1 MASNQSLSLLARAR
15 SARLA
20 PNTNNNKHPPV
31 NPSTG
36 GSAPI
41 TGSSSTSTTVSN
53 VSLFLTNLRL
63 LDLDSL
69 PDWPD
74 INPLT
79 FTNKDL
85 AQGQKKRIQ
94 SVEWALYQLFDLWDP
109 EETRNKLKPF
119 FPPLDQLQSTNLRAA
134 LLRCLEQAKKNGVL
148 GRDAVVRRTMLDE
161 CKGERLEEV
170 LATFSSAVLKK
181 MVAEASLNGKEH
193 LTIAETLALEN
204 RGYSGDTAQ
213 ITALLLAHRAS
224 LSRTLRERREA
235 RARYNDLAQLLDLK
249 ERGIARRK
257 LQLGETKV
265 PAADG
270 MSEHEKLA
278 LWRAVRNNWAGNE
291 RWMEALLYGDAPQD
305 GLLTAPFDRV
315 WRRVQSG
322 RLAELEE
329 HCEPGL
335 IQQLD
340 GRVKMQKERL
350 QKWQTFRRD
359 MFGTDS
365 IKDDRAQK
373 RKSLTL
379 DHVAKPRGIDLGFGA
394 HENIRYGTASPMK
407 LAAKPPSLKPEYE
420 VLVNELQ
427 EELDAINKGQPNPFA
442 GGLQFVQRSDMREA
456 VAQHAKYLPEESTL
470 GYFDHEEDST
480 EAVLASN
487 LARPS
492 ETYTDLPQKPSTMNL
507 PEKKHHT
514 RAISYSQPPERKSS
528 VPKPEAERTASGRP
542 KSLVLDNNTRL
553 PSTAGTRMNKLPLSA
568 RTAYSSGPADAP
580 ANSSSNRPAARPRT
594 PSPPP
599 APRYIPEELLVE
611 PSQPVVSQTQREA
624 DAILASISAAS
635 PSPEKKPRHTLS
647 LAERTRLSMVRD
659 LNDGEDEELDRLS
672 LMRRGSTTGKNKRPA
687 TEGHMDGNGAIPEEE
702 EAEDDL
708 VARTRRSMA
717 NFEATR
723 QKVQLERRRSQRKA
737 ARESNV
743 HQQHRRN
750 GGGSISTMPS
760 TLEEGAAE
768 GESVLVDQMLEQG
781 VDDYEAV
788 FKSRPRIQTS
798 PRLTAQI

>member
-1 MASNQSLSLLARAR
+1 MASNQSISLLARAK

-20 PNTNNNKHPPV
+20 PNTNNKQPPV
-31 NPSTG
+31 NSSTG
-36 GSAPI
+36 GGAPI
-41 TGSSSTSTTVSN
+41 PGPSSTSSPN

-94 SVEWALYQLFDLWDP
+94 SVEWALYQLFDLWDA

-181 MVAEASLNGKEH
+181 MVSEASLNGKEH

-213 ITALLLAHRAS
+213 ITALVLAHRAS
-224 LSRTLRERREA
+224 LSKTLRERREA
-235 RARYNDLAQLLDLK
+235 RGRYKDLAQLLDLK
-249 ERGIARRK
+249 ERGISRRK
-257 LQLGETKV
+257 LQLGEVKAH
-265 PAADG
+265 AADG
-270 MSEHEKLA
+270 MSEDEKLA

-291 RWMEALLYGDAPQD
+291 RWMEALLYGDAPRD

-322 RLAELEE
+322 RLAELEA

-335 IQQLD
+335 IEQLD

-359 MFGTDS
+359 MFGTDL
-365 IKDDRAQK
+365 IKEDRAQK

-407 LAAKPPSLKPEYE
+407 LAAKPQSLKPEYKA
-420 VLVNELQ
+420 LVDDLQ
-427 EELDAINKGQPNPFA
+427 EELDSINKGQSNPFA
-442 GGLQFVQRSDMREA
+442 GGLQFVQRIDMREA
-456 VAQHAKYLPEESTL
+456 AALHATDLPEESTFKHVDL
-470 GYFDHEEDST
+470 EEDSA
-480 EAVLASN
+480 EAWSASN
-487 LARPS
+487 FARPS
-492 ETYTDLPQKPSTMNL
+492 ESYMDPPHKPSTMAL
-507 PEKKHHT
+507 PEKKQNK
-514 RAISYSQPPERKSS
+514 RAISYSQPVERKSTA
-528 VPKPEAERTASGRP
+528 PKPEVERTVSERP
-542 KSLVLDNNTRL
+542 KSLVLDQNTRL
-553 PSTAGTRMNKLPLSA
+553 PSAAGARTNKPPLSA
-568 RTAYSSGPADAP
+568 RNVYSSGPADAP
-580 ANSSSNRPAARPRT
+580 AANAPSNRPAARPRT

-599 APRYIPEELLVE
+599 APRYTPEERPIE
-611 PSQPVVSQTQREA
+611 PPQPVVSQTQREA

-659 LNDGEDEELDRLS
+659 VNEGEDEELDRLS
-672 LMRRGSTTGKNKRPA
+672 LKRRGSTSGKNKRPVA
-687 TEGHMDGNGAIPEEE
+687 EGTMDGNAAIPEED

-750 GGGSISTMPS
+750 GGGSISAMPS

-768 GESVLVDQMLEQG
+768 GDSVLVDQMLEQG

-788 FKSRPRIQTS
+788 FKSRPKIQTS
-798 PRLTAQI
+798 PRLTAQ

>member
-1 MASNQSLSLLARAR
+1 
-15 SARLA
+15 
-20 PNTNNNKHPPV
+20 
-31 NPSTG
+31 
-36 GSAPI
+36 
-41 TGSSSTSTTVSN
+41 
-53 VSLFLTNLRL
+53 
-63 LDLDSL
+63 
-69 PDWPD
+69 
-74 INPLT
+74 
-79 FTNKDL
+79 
-85 AQGQKKRIQ
+85 
-94 SVEWALYQLFDLWDP
+94 
-109 EETRNKLKPF
+109 
-119 FPPLDQLQSTNLRAA
+119 
-134 LLRCLEQAKKNGVL
+134 
-148 GRDAVVRRTMLDE
+148 MLDD

-181 MVAEASLNGKEH
+181 MVSEASLNGKEH

-213 ITALLLAHRAS
+213 ITALVLAHRAS
-224 LSRTLRERREA
+224 LSKTLRERREA
-235 RARYNDLAQLLDLK
+235 RGRYKDLAQLLDLK
-249 ERGIARRK
+249 ERGISRRK
-257 LQLGETKV
+257 LQLGEVKAH
-265 PAADG
+265 AADG
-270 MSEHEKLA
+270 MSEDEKLA

-291 RWMEALLYGDAPQD
+291 RWMEALLYGDAPRD

-335 IQQLD
+335 IEQLD

-359 MFGTDS
+359 MFGTDL
-365 IKDDRAQK
+365 IKEDRAQK

-407 LAAKPPSLKPEYE
+407 LAAKPQSLKPEYKA
-420 VLVNELQ
+420 LVDDLQ
-427 EELDAINKGQPNPFA
+427 EELDSINKGQSNPFA
-442 GGLQFVQRSDMREA
+442 GGLQFVQRIDMREA
-456 VAQHAKYLPEESTL
+456 AALHATDLPEESTFKHVDL
-470 GYFDHEEDST
+470 EEDSA
-480 EAVLASN
+480 EAWSASN
-487 LARPS
+487 FARPS
-492 ETYTDLPQKPSTMNL
+492 ESYMDPPHKPSTMAL
-507 PEKKHHT
+507 PEKKQNK
-514 RAISYSQPPERKSS
+514 RAISYSQPVERKSTA
-528 VPKPEAERTASGRP
+528 PKPEVERTVSERP
-542 KSLVLDNNTRL
+542 KSLVLDQNTRL
-553 PSTAGTRMNKLPLSA
+553 PSTAGARTNKPPLSA
-568 RTAYSSGPADAP
+568 RNVYSSGPADAP
-580 ANSSSNRPAARPRT
+580 AANAPSKRPAARPRT

-599 APRYIPEELLVE
+599 APRHTPEERPIE
-611 PSQPVVSQTQREA
+611 PPQPVVSQTQREA

-659 LNDGEDEELDRLS
+659 VNEGEDEELDRLS
-672 LMRRGSTTGKNKRPA
+672 LKRRGSTSGKNKRPVA
-687 TEGHMDGNGAIPEEE
+687 EGTMDGNAAIPEED

-750 GGGSISTMPS
+750 GGGSISAMPS

-768 GESVLVDQMLEQG
+768 GDSVLVDQMLEQG

-788 FKSRPRIQTS
+788 FKSRPKIQTS
-798 PRLTAQI
+798 PRLTAQ

>member
-1 MASNQSLSLLARAR
+1 
-15 SARLA
+15 
-20 PNTNNNKHPPV
+20 
-31 NPSTG
+31 
-36 GSAPI
+36 
-41 TGSSSTSTTVSN
+41 
-53 VSLFLTNLRL
+53 
-63 LDLDSL
+63 
-69 PDWPD
+69 
-74 INPLT
+74 
-79 FTNKDL
+79 
-85 AQGQKKRIQ
+85 
-94 SVEWALYQLFDLWDP
+94 
-109 EETRNKLKPF
+109 
-119 FPPLDQLQSTNLRAA
+119 
-134 LLRCLEQAKKNGVL
+134 
-148 GRDAVVRRTMLDE
+148 MLDE

-181 MVAEASLNGKEH
+181 MVSEASLNGKEH

-213 ITALLLAHRAS
+213 ITALVLAHRAS
-224 LSRTLRERREA
+224 LSKTLRERREA
-235 RARYNDLAQLLDLK
+235 RGRYKDLAQLLDLK
-249 ERGIARRK
+249 ERGISRRK
-257 LQLGETKV
+257 LQLGEVKAH
-265 PAADG
+265 AADG
-270 MSEHEKLA
+270 MSEDEKLA

-291 RWMEALLYGDAPQD
+291 RWMEALLYGDAPRD

-322 RLAELEE
+322 HLAELEA

-335 IQQLD
+335 IEQLD

-359 MFGTDS
+359 MFGTDL
-365 IKDDRAQK
+365 IKEDRAQK

-407 LAAKPPSLKPEYE
+407 LAAKPQSLKPEYKA
-420 VLVNELQ
+420 LVDDLQ
-427 EELDAINKGQPNPFA
+427 EELDSINKGQSNPFA
-442 GGLQFVQRSDMREA
+442 GGLQFVQRIDMREA
-456 VAQHAKYLPEESTL
+456 AALHATDLPEESTFKHVDL
-470 GYFDHEEDST
+470 EEDSA
-480 EAVLASN
+480 EAWSASN
-487 LARPS
+487 FARPS
-492 ETYTDLPQKPSTMNL
+492 ESYMDPPHKPSTMAL
-507 PEKKHHT
+507 PEKKQNK
-514 RAISYSQPPERKSS
+514 RAISYSQPVERKSTA
-528 VPKPEAERTASGRP
+528 PKPEVERTVSERP
-542 KSLVLDNNTRL
+542 KSLVLDQNTRL
-553 PSTAGTRMNKLPLSA
+553 PSAAGARTNKPPLSA
-568 RTAYSSGPADAP
+568 RNVYSSGPADAP
-580 ANSSSNRPAARPRT
+580 AANAPSNRPAARPRT

-599 APRYIPEELLVE
+599 APRYTPEERPIE
-611 PSQPVVSQTQREA
+611 PPQPVVSQTQREA

-659 LNDGEDEELDRLS
+659 VNEGEDEELDRLS
-672 LMRRGSTTGKNKRPA
+672 LKRRGSTSGKNKRPVA
-687 TEGHMDGNGAIPEEE
+687 EGTMDGNAAIPEED

-750 GGGSISTMPS
+750 GGGSISAMPS

-768 GESVLVDQMLEQG
+768 GDSVLVDQMLEQG

-788 FKSRPRIQTS
+788 FKSRPKIQTS
-798 PRLTAQI
+798 PRLTAQ

>member
-1 MASNQSLSLLARAR
+1 
-15 SARLA
+15 
-20 PNTNNNKHPPV
+20 
-31 NPSTG
+31 
-36 GSAPI
+36 
-41 TGSSSTSTTVSN
+41 
-53 VSLFLTNLRL
+53 
-63 LDLDSL
+63 
-69 PDWPD
+69 
-74 INPLT
+74 
-79 FTNKDL
+79 
-85 AQGQKKRIQ
+85 
-94 SVEWALYQLFDLWDP
+94 
-109 EETRNKLKPF
+109 
-119 FPPLDQLQSTNLRAA
+119 
-134 LLRCLEQAKKNGVL
+134 
-148 GRDAVVRRTMLDE
+148 MLDE

-181 MVAEASLNGKEH
+181 MVSEASLNGKEH

-213 ITALLLAHRAS
+213 ITALVLAHRAS
-224 LSRTLRERREA
+224 LSKTLRERREA
-235 RARYNDLAQLLDLK
+235 RGRYKDLAQLLDLK
-249 ERGIARRK
+249 ERGISRRK
-257 LQLGETKV
+257 LQLGEVKAH
-265 PAADG
+265 AADG
-270 MSEHEKLA
+270 MSEDEKLA

-291 RWMEALLYGDAPQD
+291 RWMEALLYGDAPRD

-322 RLAELEE
+322 RLAELEA

-335 IQQLD
+335 IEQLD

-359 MFGTDS
+359 MFGTDL
-365 IKDDRAQK
+365 IKEDRAQK

-407 LAAKPPSLKPEYE
+407 LAAKPQSLKPEYKA
-420 VLVNELQ
+420 LVDDLQ
-427 EELDAINKGQPNPFA
+427 EELDCINKGQSNPFA
-442 GGLQFVQRSDMREA
+442 GGLQFVQRIDMREA
-456 VAQHAKYLPEESTL
+456 AALHATDLPEESTFKHVDL
-470 GYFDHEEDST
+470 EEDSA
-480 EAVLASN
+480 EAWSASN
-487 LARPS
+487 FARPS
-492 ETYTDLPQKPSTMNL
+492 ESYMDPPHKPSTMAL
-507 PEKKHHT
+507 PEKKQNK
-514 RAISYSQPPERKSS
+514 RAISYSQPVERKSTA
-528 VPKPEAERTASGRP
+528 PKPEVERTVSERP
-542 KSLVLDNNTRL
+542 KSLVLDQNTRL
-553 PSTAGTRMNKLPLSA
+553 PSAAGARTNKPPLSA
-568 RTAYSSGPADAP
+568 RNVYSSGPADAP
-580 ANSSSNRPAARPRT
+580 AANAPSNRPAARPRT

-599 APRYIPEELLVE
+599 APRYTPEERPIE
-611 PSQPVVSQTQREA
+611 PPQPVVSQTQREA

-659 LNDGEDEELDRLS
+659 VNEGEDEELDRLS
-672 LMRRGSTTGKNKRPA
+672 LKRRGSTSGKNKRPVA
-687 TEGHMDGNGAIPEEE
+687 EGTMDGNAAIPEED

-750 GGGSISTMPS
+750 GGGSISAMPS

-768 GESVLVDQMLEQG
+768 GDSVLVDQMLEQG

-788 FKSRPRIQTS
+788 FKSRPKIQTS
-798 PRLTAQI
+798 PRLTAQ

>member
-15 SARLA
+15 SARHA
-20 PNTNNNKHPPV
+20 PNTNTNKQALV

-36 GSAPI
+36 GGAAIPSLN
-41 TGSSSTSTTVSN
+41 STSSTVSN

-79 FTNKDL
+79 FNNKDL

-94 SVEWALYQLFDLWDP
+94 SVEWALYQLFDLWDA

-204 RGYSGDTAQ
+204 RGYTGDTAQ
-213 ITALLLAHRAS
+213 ITALVLAHRAS
-224 LSRTLRERREA
+224 LSKTLRERREA

-249 ERGIARRK
+249 ERGISRRK
-257 LQLGETKV
+257 LQLAEAKA
-265 PAADG
+265 PAADS
-270 MSEHEKLA
+270 MSDDEKLE
-278 LWRAVRNNWAGNE
+278 LWRTVRNNWAGNE
-291 RWMEALLYGDAPQD
+291 RWMEALLYGDALRD

-335 IQQLD
+335 IEQLD

-394 HENIRYGTASPMK
+394 HESIRYGTASPKK
-407 LAAKPPSLKPEYE
+407 LAAKPQSLRPEYE
-420 VLVNELQ
+420 VLVDELQ
-427 EELDAINKGQPNPFA
+427 EELDAINKGRPNPFA
-442 GGLQFVQRSDMREA
+442 DGVQFLQRSDMGEA
-456 VAQHAKYLPEESTL
+456 VALQATDMPEDSTSENI
-470 GYFDHEEDST
+470 GFAEDST
-480 EAVLASN
+480 EAWSASN
-487 LARPS
+487 LPRPG
-492 ETYTDLPQKPSTMNL
+492 EPYMDHPHKPSTMTL
-507 PEKKHHT
+507 PEKKQHK
-514 RAISYSQPPERKSS
+514 RAISYNQPLERKSS
-528 VPKPEAERTASGRP
+528 VPKPEAENTTSGRP
-542 KSLVLDNNTRL
+542 KSLVLDHNTRL
-553 PSTAGTRMNKLPLSA
+553 PSTAGTKMSKPPLSA
-568 RTAYSSGPADAP
+568 RNTHTSGTAEAP
-580 ANSSSNRPAARPRT
+580 ANSSLNRPTARPRT

-599 APRYIPEELLVE
+599 PLKYTPAERPVE
-611 PSQPVVSQTQREA
+611 PSQPLISQTQREA

-659 LNDGEDEELDRLS
+659 VNEGEDEELDRLS
-672 LMRRGSTTGKNKRPA
+672 LTRRGSTSGKNKRSA
-687 TEGHMDGNGAIPEEE
+687 AEGAIDGNAAIPEED

-750 GGGSISTMPS
+750 GGGSVSAMPS
-760 TLEEGAAE
+760 TLEEGVAE
-768 GESVLVDQMLEQG
+768 GDSVLVDQMLEQG

-798 PRLTAQI
+798 PRLTAQS

>member
-1 MASNQSLSLLARAR
+1 
-15 SARLA
+15 
-20 PNTNNNKHPPV
+20 
-31 NPSTG
+31 
-36 GSAPI
+36 
-41 TGSSSTSTTVSN
+41 
-53 VSLFLTNLRL
+53 
-63 LDLDSL
+63 
-69 PDWPD
+69 
-74 INPLT
+74 
-79 FTNKDL
+79 
-85 AQGQKKRIQ
+85 
-94 SVEWALYQLFDLWDP
+94 
-109 EETRNKLKPF
+109 
-119 FPPLDQLQSTNLRAA
+119 
-134 LLRCLEQAKKNGVL
+134 
-148 GRDAVVRRTMLDE
+148 MLDE

-181 MVAEASLNGKEH
+181 MVSEASLNGKEH

-213 ITALLLAHRAS
+213 ITALVLAHRAS
-224 LSRTLRERREA
+224 LSKTLRERREA
-235 RARYNDLAQLLDLK
+235 RGRYKDLAQLLDLK
-249 ERGIARRK
+249 ERGISRRK
-257 LQLGETKV
+257 LQLGEVKAH
-265 PAADG
+265 AADG
-270 MSEHEKLA
+270 MSEDEKLA

-291 RWMEALLYGDAPQD
+291 RWMEALLYGDAPRD

-322 RLAELEE
+322 RLAELEA

-335 IQQLD
+335 IEQLD

-359 MFGTDS
+359 MFGTDL
-365 IKDDRAQK
+365 IKEDRAQK

-407 LAAKPPSLKPEYE
+407 LAAKPQSLKPEYKA
-420 VLVNELQ
+420 LVDDLQ
-427 EELDAINKGQPNPFA
+427 EELDSINKGQSNPFA
-442 GGLQFVQRSDMREA
+442 GGLQFVQRIDMREA
-456 VAQHAKYLPEESTL
+456 AALHATDLPEESTFKHVDL
-470 GYFDHEEDST
+470 EEDSA
-480 EAVLASN
+480 EAWSASN
-487 LARPS
+487 FARPS
-492 ETYTDLPQKPSTMNL
+492 ESYMDPPHKPSTMAL
-507 PEKKHHT
+507 PEKKQNK
-514 RAISYSQPPERKSS
+514 RAISYSQPVERKSTA
-528 VPKPEAERTASGRP
+528 PKPEVERTVSERP
-542 KSLVLDNNTRL
+542 KSLVLDQNTRL
-553 PSTAGTRMNKLPLSA
+553 PSAAGARTNKPPLSA
-568 RTAYSSGPADAP
+568 RNVYSSGPADAP
-580 ANSSSNRPAARPRT
+580 AANAPSNRPAARPRT

-599 APRYIPEELLVE
+599 APRYTPEERPIE
-611 PSQPVVSQTQREA
+611 PPQPVVSQTQREA

-659 LNDGEDEELDRLS
+659 VNEGEDEELDRLS
-672 LMRRGSTTGKNKRPA
+672 LKRRGSTSGKNKRPVA
-687 TEGHMDGNGAIPEEE
+687 EGTMDGNAAIPEED

-750 GGGSISTMPS
+750 GGGSISAMPS

-768 GESVLVDQMLEQG
+768 GDSVLVDQMLEQG

-788 FKSRPRIQTS
+788 FKSRPKIQTS
-798 PRLTAQI
+798 PRLTAQ

>member
-1 MASNQSLSLLARAR
+1 MASNHSLSLLARAR

-20 PNTNNNKHPPV
+20 PSTSNNKQPPV

-36 GSAPI
+36 AGAHVPSPSN
-41 TGSSSTSTTVSN
+41 TSSTVSN

-213 ITALLLAHRAS
+213 ITALVLAYRAS
-224 LSRTLRERREA
+224 LSKMLRERQEA

-249 ERGIARRK
+249 ERGISRRK
-257 LQLGETKV
+257 LQLGDAKN

-270 MSEHEKLA
+270 MSEDEKLA

-291 RWMEALLYGDAPQD
+291 RWMEALLYGDAPRD
-305 GLLTAPFDRV
+305 DLLTAPFDRV

-329 HCEPGL
+329 HREPGL
-335 IQQLD
+335 IEQLD

-407 LAAKPPSLKPEYE
+407 LAAKPQPLKPEYE

-427 EELDAINKGQPNPFA
+427 EELDAINKGRPNPFA
-442 GGLQFVQRSDMREA
+442 GGLQSVQRSDMREA
-456 VAQHAKYLPEESTL
+456 VALEATGIPAESTS
-470 GYFDHEEDST
+470 GHVDFEEDAT
-480 EAVLASN
+480 EAWPRSN
-487 LARPS
+487 LARPQ
-492 ETYTDLPQKPSTMNL
+492 EPYMEPIHKPPTMAL
-507 PEKKHHT
+507 QEKEKHK
-514 RAISYSQPPERKSS
+514 RAISYSQPLEQKSIGS
-528 VPKPEAERTASGRP
+528 KPEAKRTASARP
-542 KSLVLDNNTRL
+542 KSLVLDHNTRL
-553 PSTAGTRMNKLPLSA
+553 PSTAGSRVSKPPLSA
-568 RTAYSSGPADAP
+568 PNAYPSGPADAP
-580 ANSSSNRPAARPRT
+580 ENSFSNRPAACPRT

-599 APRYIPEELLVE
+599 APRYIPEERPVE
-611 PSQPVVSQTQREA
+611 PSQPVISQTQREA

-647 LAERTRLSMVRD
+647 LAERTRLSMLRD
-659 LNDGEDEELDRLS
+659 VNEGEDDELDRFS
-672 LMRRGSTTGKNKRPA
+672 LVRRGSTSGKNKRSA
-687 TEGHMDGNGAIPEEE
+687 AEGTVDGNAAIPEEN

-717 NFEATR
+717 NFEASR
-723 QKVQLERRRSQRKA
+723 QKAQLERRRSQRKA

-750 GGGSISTMPS
+750 GGGSVSAMPS
-760 TLEEGAAE
+760 TLEERAAE
-768 GESVLVDQMLEQG
+768 GDSVLVDQMLEQG

-798 PRLTAQI
+798 PRLTAQ

>member
-1 MASNQSLSLLARAR
+1 
-15 SARLA
+15 
-20 PNTNNNKHPPV
+20 
-31 NPSTG
+31 
-36 GSAPI
+36 
-41 TGSSSTSTTVSN
+41 
-53 VSLFLTNLRL
+53 
-63 LDLDSL
+63 
-69 PDWPD
+69 
-74 INPLT
+74 
-79 FTNKDL
+79 
-85 AQGQKKRIQ
+85 
-94 SVEWALYQLFDLWDP
+94 
-109 EETRNKLKPF
+109 
-119 FPPLDQLQSTNLRAA
+119 
-134 LLRCLEQAKKNGVL
+134 
-148 GRDAVVRRTMLDE
+148 MLDE

-181 MVAEASLNGKEH
+181 MVSEASLNGKEH

-213 ITALLLAHRAS
+213 ITALVLAHRAS
-224 LSRTLRERREA
+224 LSKTLRERREA
-235 RARYNDLAQLLDLK
+235 RGRYKDLAQLLDLK
-249 ERGIARRK
+249 ERGISRRK
-257 LQLGETKV
+257 LQLGEVKAH
-265 PAADG
+265 AADG
-270 MSEHEKLA
+270 MSEDEKLA

-291 RWMEALLYGDAPQD
+291 RWMEALLYGDAPRD

-335 IQQLD
+335 IEQLD

-359 MFGTDS
+359 MFGTDL
-365 IKDDRAQK
+365 IKEDRAQK

-407 LAAKPPSLKPEYE
+407 LAAKPQSLKPEYKA
-420 VLVNELQ
+420 LVDDLQ
-427 EELDAINKGQPNPFA
+427 EELESINEGQPNPFA
-442 GGLQFVQRSDMREA
+442 GGLQFVQRIDMREA
-456 VAQHAKYLPEESTL
+456 AALHATDLPEESTFKHVDL
-470 GYFDHEEDST
+470 EEDSA
-480 EAVLASN
+480 EAWSASN
-487 LARPS
+487 FARPS
-492 ETYTDLPQKPSTMNL
+492 ESYMDPPHKPSTMAL
-507 PEKKHHT
+507 PEKKQNK
-514 RAISYSQPPERKSS
+514 RAISYSQPVERKSTA
-528 VPKPEAERTASGRP
+528 PKPEVERTVSERP
-542 KSLVLDNNTRL
+542 KSLVLDQNTRL
-553 PSTAGTRMNKLPLSA
+553 PSTAGARTNKPPLSA
-568 RTAYSSGPADAP
+568 RNVYSSGPADAP
-580 ANSSSNRPAARPRT
+580 AANAPSNRPAARPRT

-599 APRYIPEELLVE
+599 APRYTPEERPIE
-611 PSQPVVSQTQREA
+611 PPQPVVSQTQREA

-659 LNDGEDEELDRLS
+659 VNEGEDEELDRLS
-672 LMRRGSTTGKNKRPA
+672 LKRRGSTSGKNKRPVA
-687 TEGHMDGNGAIPEEE
+687 EGTMDGNAAIPEED

-750 GGGSISTMPS
+750 GGGSISAMPS
-760 TLEEGAAE
+760 TLEEGTAE
-768 GESVLVDQMLEQG
+768 GDSVLVDQMLEQG

-788 FKSRPRIQTS
+788 FKSRPKIQTS
-798 PRLTAQI
+798 PRLTAQ

>member
-1 MASNQSLSLLARAR
+1 MASNQSISLLARAR

-20 PNTNNNKHPPV
+20 PNTNNKQPPV
-31 NPSTG
+31 NSSTG
-36 GSAPI
+36 GGAPI
-41 TGSSSTSTTVSN
+41 PGPSSTSSSN

-94 SVEWALYQLFDLWDP
+94 SVEWALYQLFDLWDA

-148 GRDAVVRRTMLDE
+148 GRDAVVRRTMLDD

-181 MVAEASLNGKEH
+181 MVSEASLNGKEH

-213 ITALLLAHRAS
+213 ITALVLAHRAS
-224 LSRTLRERREA
+224 LSKTLRERREA
-235 RARYNDLAQLLDLK
+235 RGRYKDLAQLLDLK
-249 ERGIARRK
+249 ERGISRRK
-257 LQLGETKV
+257 LQLGEVKAH
-265 PAADG
+265 AADG
-270 MSEHEKLA
+270 MSEDEKLA

-291 RWMEALLYGDAPQD
+291 RWMEALLYGDAPRD

-335 IQQLD
+335 IEQLD

-359 MFGTDS
+359 MFGTDL
-365 IKDDRAQK
+365 IKEDRAQK

-407 LAAKPPSLKPEYE
+407 LAAKPQSLKPEYKA
-420 VLVNELQ
+420 LVDDLQ
-427 EELDAINKGQPNPFA
+427 EELDSINKGQSNPFA
-442 GGLQFVQRSDMREA
+442 GGLQFVQRIDMREA
-456 VAQHAKYLPEESTL
+456 AALHATDLPEESTFKHVDL
-470 GYFDHEEDST
+470 EEDSA
-480 EAVLASN
+480 EAWSASN
-487 LARPS
+487 FARPS
-492 ETYTDLPQKPSTMNL
+492 ESYMDPPHKPSTMAL
-507 PEKKHHT
+507 PEKKQNK
-514 RAISYSQPPERKSS
+514 RAISYSQPVERKSTA
-528 VPKPEAERTASGRP
+528 PKPEVERTVSERP
-542 KSLVLDNNTRL
+542 KSLVLDQNTRL
-553 PSTAGTRMNKLPLSA
+553 PSTAGARTNKPPLSA
-568 RTAYSSGPADAP
+568 RNVYSSGPADAP
-580 ANSSSNRPAARPRT
+580 AANAPSKRPAARPRT

-599 APRYIPEELLVE
+599 APRHTPEERPIE
-611 PSQPVVSQTQREA
+611 PPQPVVSQTQREA

-659 LNDGEDEELDRLS
+659 VNEGEDEELDRLS
-672 LMRRGSTTGKNKRPA
+672 LKRRGSTSGKNKRPVA
-687 TEGHMDGNGAIPEEE
+687 EGTMDGNAAIPEED

-750 GGGSISTMPS
+750 GGGSISAMPS

-768 GESVLVDQMLEQG
+768 GDSVLVDQMLEQG

-788 FKSRPRIQTS
+788 FKSRPKIQTS
-798 PRLTAQI
+798 PRLTAQ

>member
-1 MASNQSLSLLARAR
+1 
-15 SARLA
+15 
-20 PNTNNNKHPPV
+20 
-31 NPSTG
+31 
-36 GSAPI
+36 
-41 TGSSSTSTTVSN
+41 
-53 VSLFLTNLRL
+53 
-63 LDLDSL
+63 
-69 PDWPD
+69 
-74 INPLT
+74 
-79 FTNKDL
+79 
-85 AQGQKKRIQ
+85 
-94 SVEWALYQLFDLWDP
+94 
-109 EETRNKLKPF
+109 
-119 FPPLDQLQSTNLRAA
+119 
-134 LLRCLEQAKKNGVL
+134 
-148 GRDAVVRRTMLDE
+148 MLDE

-181 MVAEASLNGKEH
+181 MVSEASLNGKEH

-213 ITALLLAHRAS
+213 ITALVLAHRAS
-224 LSRTLRERREA
+224 LSKTLRERREA
-235 RARYNDLAQLLDLK
+235 RGRYKDLAQLLDLK
-249 ERGIARRK
+249 ERGISRRK
-257 LQLGETKV
+257 LQLGEVKAH
-265 PAADG
+265 AADG
-270 MSEHEKLA
+270 MSEDEKLA

-291 RWMEALLYGDAPQD
+291 RWMEALLYGDAPRD

-322 RLAELEE
+322 RLAELEA

-335 IQQLD
+335 IEQLD

-359 MFGTDS
+359 MFGTDL
-365 IKDDRAQK
+365 IKEDRAQK

-407 LAAKPPSLKPEYE
+407 LAAKPQSLKPEYKA
-420 VLVNELQ
+420 LVDDLQ
-427 EELDAINKGQPNPFA
+427 EELDSINKGQSNPFA
-442 GGLQFVQRSDMREA
+442 GGLQFVQRIDMREA
-456 VAQHAKYLPEESTL
+456 AALHATDLPEESTFKHVDL
-470 GYFDHEEDST
+470 EEDSA
-480 EAVLASN
+480 EAWSASN
-487 LARPS
+487 FARPS
-492 ETYTDLPQKPSTMNL
+492 ESYMDPPHKPSTMAL
-507 PEKKHHT
+507 PEKKQNK
-514 RAISYSQPPERKSS
+514 RAISYSQPVERKSTA
-528 VPKPEAERTASGRP
+528 PKPEVERTVSERP
-542 KSLVLDNNTRL
+542 KSLVLDQNTRL
-553 PSTAGTRMNKLPLSA
+553 PSAAGARTNKPPLSA
-568 RTAYSSGPADAP
+568 RNVYSSGPADAP
-580 ANSSSNRPAARPRT
+580 AANAPSNRPAARPRT

-599 APRYIPEELLVE
+599 APRYTPEERPIE
-611 PSQPVVSQTQREA
+611 PPQPVVSQTQREA

-659 LNDGEDEELDRLS
+659 VNEGEDEELDRLS
-672 LMRRGSTTGKNKRPA
+672 LKRRGSTSGKNKRPVA
-687 TEGHMDGNGAIPEEE
+687 EGTMDGNAAIPEED

-723 QKVQLERRRSQRKA
+723 QKVQLEQRRSQRKA

-750 GGGSISTMPS
+750 GGGSISAMPS

-768 GESVLVDQMLEQG
+768 GDSVLVDQMLEQG

-788 FKSRPRIQTS
+788 FKSRPKIQTS
-798 PRLTAQI
+798 PRLTAQ

>member
-1 MASNQSLSLLARAR
+1 MASNQSISLLARAR

-20 PNTNNNKHPPV
+20 PNTNNKQPPV
-31 NPSTG
+31 NSSTG
-36 GSAPI
+36 GGAPI
-41 TGSSSTSTTVSN
+41 PGPSSTSSSN

-79 FTNKDL
+79 FTNRDL

-94 SVEWALYQLFDLWDP
+94 SVEWALYQLFDLWDA

-148 GRDAVVRRTMLDE
+148 GRDTVVRRTMLDE

-181 MVAEASLNGKEH
+181 MVSEASLNGKEH

-213 ITALLLAHRAS
+213 ITALVLAHRAS
-224 LSRTLRERREA
+224 LSKTLRERREA
-235 RARYNDLAQLLDLK
+235 RGRYKDLAQLLDLK
-249 ERGIARRK
+249 ERGISRRK
-257 LQLGETKV
+257 LQLGEVKAH
-265 PAADG
+265 AADG
-270 MSEHEKLA
+270 MSEDEKLA

-291 RWMEALLYGDAPQD
+291 RWMEALLYGDAPRD

-335 IQQLD
+335 IEQLD

-350 QKWQTFRRD
+350 QKWQMFRRD
-359 MFGTDS
+359 MFGTDL
-365 IKDDRAQK
+365 IKEDRAQK

-407 LAAKPPSLKPEYE
+407 LAAKPQSLKPEYKT
-420 VLVNELQ
+420 LVDDLQ
-427 EELDAINKGQPNPFA
+427 EELDSINKGQPNPFA
-442 GGLQFVQRSDMREA
+442 GGLQFVQRIDMREA
-456 VAQHAKYLPEESTL
+456 AALHATDLPEESIFKHVDL
-470 GYFDHEEDST
+470 EEDS
-480 EAVLASN
+480 AKAWSASN
-487 LARPS
+487 FARPS
-492 ETYTDLPQKPSTMNL
+492 ESYMDPPHKPSTMAL
-507 PEKKHHT
+507 PEKKQNK
-514 RAISYSQPPERKSS
+514 RAISYSQPVERKSTA
-528 VPKPEAERTASGRP
+528 PKPEVERTVSERP
-542 KSLVLDNNTRL
+542 KSLVLDQNTRL
-553 PSTAGTRMNKLPLSA
+553 PSTAGARTNKPPLSA
-568 RTAYSSGPADAP
+568 RNAYSSGPADAP
-580 ANSSSNRPAARPRT
+580 AANAPSNRPAARPRT

-599 APRYIPEELLVE
+599 APRYTPEERPVE
-611 PSQPVVSQTQREA
+611 PPQPVVSQTQREA

-659 LNDGEDEELDRLS
+659 VNEGEDQELDRLS
-672 LMRRGSTTGKNKRPA
+672 LKRRGSTSGKNKRPVP
-687 TEGHMDGNGAIPEEE
+687 EGTMDGNAAIPEED

-750 GGGSISTMPS
+750 GGGSISAMPS

-768 GESVLVDQMLEQG
+768 GDSVLVDQMLEQG

-788 FKSRPRIQTS
+788 FKSRPKIQTS
-798 PRLTAQI
+798 PRLTAQ